1 MANIDFLNLN
11 DTISAD
17 ATELKAAAARVIDSG
32 RFLNGE
38 ETKQLEKT
46 MANLCGTKFCV
57 AVSNGLDAL
66 RLIIRGYKEIGVL
79 CNGDEIIVPANTYIA
94 SVLAITDNQLKPVF
108 CDASLLTLNLDTSH
122 LNQVITPKTRAI
134 MPVHLYGTP
143 CWDEQL
149 QDFAIRNNLLIIEDN
164 AQAIGAKASTC
175 GINNDNFI
183 TGGLGHAAGNS
194 FYPTKNIGALG
205 DAGAVTTDDEK
216 LATAIR
222 ALANYGSDYRYHN
235 IYQGL
240 NCRIDEIQA
249 AFLNVRLQSLPKIIQ
264 HRSLI
269 ASIYDND
276 ISNKAVVKPVIFSN
290 MQQVW
295 HQYVIRT
302 AKRDELRSYLNVHGV
317 STDIHYPTPPYKQ
330 PCYGQYNSLA
340 FTNADLLA
348 HEVISL
354 PVANCSEE
362 EAKEIAA
369 IINQFH

>member
-79 CNGDEIIVPANTYIA
+79 CNGDEIIVPSNTYIA

-108 CDASLLTLNLDTSH
+108 CDASLLTLNLDTSL

-149 QDFAIRNNLLIIEDN
+149 RDFAIRNNLLIIEDN

-264 HRSLI
+264 HRSHI